1 MGTSTKEF
9 SREADSPRNNAFLA
23 AAKKRLTRR
32 VFQTVSDI
40 LNVQG
45 QEDAQRYIAQILDT
59 ELQERMLALSEERDG
74 ESEE

>member
-1 MGTSTKEF
+1 MKQT
-9 SREADSPRNNAFLA
+9 ARNNAFLA

-45 QEDAQRYIAQILDT
+45 QEDAQRYIAQILDA
-59 ELQERMLALSEERDG
+59 ELQERMPVSSEKRAG
-74 ESEE
+74 ESDE

>member
-1 MGTSTKEF
+1 MKQT
-9 SREADSPRNNAFLA
+9 ARNNAFLA

>member
-1 MGTSTKEF
+1 MKQT
-9 SREADSPRNNAFLA
+9 ARNNEFLA

-45 QEDAQRYIAQILDT
+45 QEDARRYIAQILDA
-59 ELQERMLALSEERDG
+59 ELQERMPVSSEEMDG